1 MSRVR
6 SVSRPALLAASLLL
20 GASLPALFAP
30 AHALSLTEKTALQV
44 AMQQHVD
51 RQTVE
56 GSYLFFDRETQ
67 SVSSLAPVA
76 AHPMILTMG
85 EHYILCF
92 DFLDAAG
99 EKVELDY
106 YLARKGESFV
116 VFHEAIAQRDVVRA
130 MMQAGKVK
138 PAE

>member
-6 SVSRPALLAASLLL
+6 IVSRPALLAATLVL
-20 GASLPALFAP
+20 GASLLAPLSPAR
-30 AHALSLTEKTALQV
+30 ALSLSEKTALQA

-56 GSYLFFDRETQ
+56 GGYLFFDREAQ
-67 SVSSLAPVA
+67 AVNSLAPVA

-92 DFLDAAG
+92 DFLDQAG

-106 YLARKGESFV
+106 YLARKGDGFV